1 MDEKYVSMVLSGSV
15 LADRDG
21 KTVHLCERADGVT
34 VGGLA
39 TIPCKAGTANQG
51 AAKVKTWLGS
61 IIKDAMIHQ
70 ASELRDQLNAV
81 LGVESMTWG
90 EALDMVSN
98 LRSRPKVSEQE
109 DDSIIRSHVMKK
121 EFDRGFREGM
131 LRAAVALKEYETNR
145 RKRLCSAKETRD
157 ELKSKLA
164 MAETE
169 VLERAAECDGLAEAM
184 DVICNESDEL
194 DLERLR

>member
-39 TIPCKAGTANQG
+39 TIPCKSGTANQG
-51 AAKVKTWLGS
+51 AAKLKTWLGS

-70 ASELRDQLNAV
+70 ASELRDQLNVV

-98 LRSRPKVSEQE
+98 LRSKPKVSEPEVNLYHEAPPDYEAQCP
-109 DDSIIRSHVMKK
+109 VLQ
-121 EFDRGFREGM
+121 GGG
-131 LRAAVALKEYETNR
+131 VAPLT
-145 RKRLCSAKETRD
+145 S
-157 ELKSKLA
+157 
-164 MAETE
+164 
-169 VLERAAECDGLAEAM
+169 VLG
-184 DVICNESDEL
+184 
-194 DLERLR
+194 